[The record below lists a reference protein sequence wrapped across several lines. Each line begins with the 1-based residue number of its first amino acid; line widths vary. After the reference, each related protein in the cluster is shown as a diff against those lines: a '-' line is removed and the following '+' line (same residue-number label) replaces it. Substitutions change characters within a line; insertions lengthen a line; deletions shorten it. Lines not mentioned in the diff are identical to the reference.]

1 MSKDE
6 TSLTTIATTTVTAT
20 TSTATSK
27 PKSFGQNLL
36 VNTSTKK
43 PSSSSNSGDFGESSN
58 SVANKDKHIYTNIAL
73 GNCIQNL
80 MNTHSVNKNNDEN
93 NNNSITTPTNSNSK
107 SFHHKNLQNIKEE
120 SRMIPV
126 PSKKKNTISD
136 DKYLNYHS
144 GRSSPSTIYS
154 GSPGSP
160 PVSSISMGSR
170 GVSRAA
176 SPLPGNASGGENRL
190 EIVKKNIFLS
200 FFIFFYCLFYIF

>member
-6 TSLTTIATTTVTAT
+6 TSLTTVATTTVTAT
-20 TSTATSK
+20 TSK

-43 PSSSSNSGDFGESSN
+43 PSSSSNSGDFGEGSN
-58 SVANKDKHIYTNIAL
+58 SITNKDRHVYTNIAL

-93 NNNSITTPTNSNSK
+93 NNNSITTPTNSNNK
-107 SFHHKNLQNIKEE
+107 SIHHKNLQNIKEE

-126 PSKKKNTISD
+126 PSKKKSTLPD

-160 PVSSISMGSR
+160 PVSSMSMGSR

-190 EIVKKNIFLS
+190 EIVKKNIF
-200 FFIFFYCLFYIF
+200 FHFFYCLYYIF